1 MNISFTPNSELNLP
15 LSDIQHCRIRTSLQW
30 FAAAGQ
36 YTIHQTFQ
44 AGIQSPSKLN
54 HSQRM
59 FEKLSTSDILFISSL
74 YYTST
79 HIVESLITIENN
91 LFSARKTRI
100 SFIQDQ
106 MLNEYRCELCMY
118 ILYRLLNVD
127 NPSVKWSDWLCKVIE
142 LSMQSCGKLLSNSF
156 ETYKTF

>member
-1 MNISFTPNSELNLP
+1 
-15 LSDIQHCRIRTSLQW
+15 
-30 FAAAGQ
+30 
-36 YTIHQTFQ
+36 
-44 AGIQSPSKLN
+44 
-54 HSQRM
+54 M

-127 NPSVKWSDWLCKVIE
+127 NPSVKWSDWLCEVIE

-156 ETYKTF
+156 ETYNFLKICKSWVWAQIRRSKLLLWEWIRLLN

>member
-1 MNISFTPNSELNLP
+1 
-15 LSDIQHCRIRTSLQW
+15 
-30 FAAAGQ
+30 
-36 YTIHQTFQ
+36 
-44 AGIQSPSKLN
+44 
-54 HSQRM
+54 M

-127 NPSVKWSDWLCKVIE
+127 NPSVKWSDWLCEVIE
-142 LSMQSCGKLLSNSF
+142 LGMQSCGKLLSNSF
-156 ETYKTF
+156 ETYKTFWRSVNPEFERKFDVQNSYFGSGYVFLISRSLP